1 MAVSGNT
8 IGILAALGS
17 AASWSIGSVLFKDL
31 GESLSSFAMTL
42 VKGAVSILFLGILTL
57 LVGGFANIG
66 TTAYYYLILSGILGI
81 ALSDTFFFS
90 ALKETSPQA
99 ITLLFTFGQVVT
111 VLLAVLL
118 LGEKLPGL
126 GWAGIGL
133 IITGITIGMF
143 PSFSEEGSS
152 TLRGVVYG
160 LISILLMSFA
170 AILTKKG
177 LLEIAAIHGPN
188 RDFTLLATFLRMLA
202 GTLGM
207 LLVGIVTRKLGGWV
221 TPFRE
226 ARLMVKFALSV
237 CVITFGGFW
246 LATVSFN
253 YASVAVANS
262 LISTEPIF
270 VLPVAAIFLKEKI
283 TFQAVAGAVV
293 ATIGVIALCTSG
305 IIT

>member
-1 MAVSGNT
+1 LALSGNT

-17 AASWSIGSVLFKDL
+17 AVSWSIGSVLFKDL

-42 VKGAVSILFLGILTL
+42 VKGAVSVLFLGVLTL

-66 TTAYYYLILSGILGI
+66 ETAYYYLILSGILGI

-90 ALKETSPQA
+90 ALKEVSPQT

-118 LGEKLPGL
+118 LGESLPRQ
-126 GWAGIGL
+126 GWAGIAL

-143 PSFSEEGSS
+143 PSFAEKGHS
-152 TLRGVVYG
+152 TWRGVVFG

-170 AILTKKG
+170 VILTKKG
-177 LLEIAAIHGPN
+177 LAEIAAIHGPN

-207 LLVGIVTRKLGGWV
+207 LLVGILSRKLGGWV

-226 ARLMVKFALSV
+226 PRLMVKFALSV

-246 LATVSFN
+246 LATVAFN
-253 YASVAVANS
+253 YTSVAVANS

-270 VLPVAAIFLKEKI
+270 VLPIAAIFLKEKV
-283 TFQAVAGAVV
+283 TFQAVAGAVI
-293 ATIGVIALCTSG
+293 ATIGVIVLCTSG
-305 IIT
+305 SI